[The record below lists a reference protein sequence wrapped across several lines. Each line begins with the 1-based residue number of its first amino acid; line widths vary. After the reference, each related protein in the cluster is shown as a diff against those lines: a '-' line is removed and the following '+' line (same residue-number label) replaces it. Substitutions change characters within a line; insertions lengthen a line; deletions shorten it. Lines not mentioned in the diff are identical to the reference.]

1 MVTLKQPS
9 DLYDAIQAE
18 LESRLADEVI
28 VASYADFGDVQVV
41 DAMVLIEFEQTSPAT
56 RGHDGRYCHQYDIT
70 LHAVVGRQRQR
81 AELEAIN
88 LAAAIERVTDE
99 NLWGLPYQQV
109 DRPENIRS
117 APSMF
122 KVGSDGYDAWG
133 VSFRQ
138 RIYLGASLLDDD
150 PVVREVWTV
159 TTPPADADDESQYER
174 VPDA

>member
-1 MVTLKQPS
+1 MMQQPS
-9 DLYDAIQAE
+9 DFYDAIRGT
-18 LESRLADEVI
+18 LESRLSDD
-28 VASYADFGDVQVV
+28 VAVESYADFGEVEVV
-41 DAMVLIEFEQTSPAT
+41 DAMVLIEFEKSEPAT

-88 LAAAIERVTDE
+88 LAAAIERVADE

-109 DRPENIRS
+109 DRPENISS
-117 APSMF
+117 APSIF
-122 KVGSDGYDAWG
+122 KTGSDGYEAWG

-150 PVVREVWTV
+150 PVVREVWMV